1 MEQQETHKMVA
12 TKISIPAWRL
22 FIRILHRV
30 GLTAY
35 DALQNFIDVFIRY
48 GDDKH
53 NLSSEMEV
61 LMSAF
66 EGCKDWDKQ
75 FNIADPT
82 TKPEITEAMYFLRDK
97 EKKGVRVLHVERPWL
112 EGDSRTW
119 KSTWNV
125 QQILEKF
132 LCLTFPGLYR
142 RLQSMSVH
150 RDCNS
155 ILELLF
161 QVLTE
166 LESEE
171 SKKELRKPF
180 EDASRSDWN
189 RRQPGDIQYKIHHRR
204 TPDDESMREAKQGT
218 LDFDEPKLTDTP
230 EYESPDL
237 TPAPTY
243 DLPTYD
249 VPDYDS
255 EAEED
260 VW

>member
-1 MEQQETHKMVA
+1 MVA

-53 NLSSEMEV
+53 NLSSDMEV

-82 TKPEITEAMYFLRDK
+82 ASPEISEATYYLRDK
-97 EKKGVRVLHVERPWL
+97 EKKGVRVVHVERPFFGNW
-112 EGDSRTW
+112 TQ
-119 KSTWNV
+119 TFNV

-132 LCLTFPGLYR
+132 LCLTFPQLYR
-142 RLQSMSVH
+142 RLRFMAVC
-150 RDCNS
+150 RDCES

-161 QVLTE
+161 VVVTE
-166 LESEE
+166 LEEE
-171 SKKELRKPF
+171 ENKRELRKPF
-180 EDASRSDWN
+180 EDAARSDWN
-189 RRQPGDIQYKIHHRR
+189 GREPGDIQYKIHHRR
-204 TPDDESMREAKQGT
+204 TPDGESMREERQRT
-218 LDFDEPKLTDTP
+218 LNFDDDEDT
-230 EYESPDL
+230 ECEKI
-237 TPAPTY
+237 
-243 DLPTYD
+243 
-249 VPDYDS
+249 
-255 EAEED
+255 
-260 VW
+260 

>member
-1 MEQQETHKMVA
+1 MEQQEHKMVA
-12 TKISIPAWRL
+12 TKISIPAWRS

-53 NLSSEMEV
+53 NLSSDMEV

-82 TKPEITEAMYFLRDK
+82 ASPEISEATYYLRDR
-97 EKKGVRVLHVERPWL
+97 EKKGVRVVHVERPFFGQW
-112 EGDSRTW
+112 TQ
-119 KSTWNV
+119 TFNV

-132 LCLTFPGLYR
+132 LCLTFPQLYR
-142 RLQSMSVH
+142 RLRFIAVC
-150 RDCNS
+150 RDCKS

-161 QVLTE
+161 VVVTE
-166 LESEE
+166 LEEE
-171 SKKELRKPF
+171 ENKRELRKPF

-189 RRQPGDIQYKIHHRR
+189 GREPGDIQYKIHHRR
-204 TPDDESMREAKQGT
+204 TPDGEAIREERQRTLNFDDDE
-218 LDFDEPKLTDTP
+218 DT
-230 EYESPDL
+230 ECEKI
-237 TPAPTY
+237 
-243 DLPTYD
+243 
-249 VPDYDS
+249 
-255 EAEED
+255 
-260 VW
+260 